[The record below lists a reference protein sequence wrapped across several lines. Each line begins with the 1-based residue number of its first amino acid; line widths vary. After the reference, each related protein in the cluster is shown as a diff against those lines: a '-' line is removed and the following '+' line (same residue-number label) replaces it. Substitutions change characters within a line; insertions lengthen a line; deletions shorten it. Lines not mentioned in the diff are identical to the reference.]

1 MLRAAVRHSKA
12 WLWEMKRQD
21 GIKVQEKGAWTGSNW
36 QGLCPSF
43 SRIDPTTQL
52 YKASDI
58 RAAGRGEAQVFSESR
73 TSGGAN
79 SWDSVCP
86 FDISLVETPKH
97 VAQRKPQSYWR
108 CLAVSS
114 QTKRPLTACLPCIS
128 SSD

>member
-1 MLRAAVRHSKA
+1 
-12 WLWEMKRQD
+12 
-21 GIKVQEKGAWTGSNW
+21 VQEKGARTGSKW

-52 YKASDI
+52 YKFSNI

-79 SWDSVCP
+79 SWDLVCP
-86 FDISLVETPKH
+86 FDIGLVETPRH

-108 CLAVSS
+108 YFAVSS

-128 SSD
+128 ISV